1 MKKTGIIIAIIVG
14 VILIWGI
21 GTYNGFVKKQ
31 EAMTTAWGQVENVY
45 QRRAD
50 LVPNLV
56 ALVKNY
62 TEYEQ
67 GTLIAVTEARAKAA
81 KATINTENFDENEFA
96 NFETAQNELG
106 NSLNR
111 LIVSVE
117 NYPDLKA
124 NEEYLTL
131 QAQLAGCE
139 NRIQT
144 ERERFNETAKVYNQS
159 VRCTVGK
166 FNTCEVNTFIA
177 VIVTDIRLEFLE
189 RRIVL
194 GGIDLGLRLVK
205 KRVMPTSGKCHDTHY
220 HSK

>member
-1 MKKTGIIIAIIVG
+1 MRKTGFIIILIVG
-14 VILIWGI
+14 VIVLWGVSI
-21 GTYNGFVKKQ
+21 YNGLVKQQ

-67 GTLIAVTEARAKAA
+67 GTLIAVTEARAKAVR
-81 KATINTENFDENEFA
+81 TTVNTEDFDEIEFSA
-96 NFETAQNELG
+96 FESAQNELG
-106 NSLNR
+106 KSLNR

-144 ERERFNETAKVYNQS
+144 ERERFNEAAKTYNQS
-159 VRCTVGK
+159 IRK
-166 FNTCEVNTFIA
+166 FPSSLIA
-177 VIVTDIRLEFLE
+177 KLFGFE
-189 RRIVL
+189 RRPYFEADA
-194 GGIDLGLRLVK
+194 GAER
-205 KRVMPTSGKCHDTHY
+205 MPERF
-220 HSK
+220 

>member
-1 MKKTGIIIAIIVG
+1 MKKIGIIIAIVVG
-14 VILIWGI
+14 IILIWGI
-21 GTYNGFVKKQ
+21 GAYNGFVKKQ

-62 TEYEQ
+62 AEYEQ

-81 KATINTENFDENEFA
+81 NATVNTENFDETEFS
-96 NFETAQNELG
+96 NFEAAQKELG

-111 LIVSVE
+111 LIVEVE

-139 NRIQT
+139 NRILT
-144 ERERFNETAKVYNQS
+144 ERQRFNETAKAYNQS
-159 VRCTVGK
+159 IRQFPNSLVANMFGFEKRPYFEAKAGAEKVP
-166 FNTCEVNTFIA
+166 ETF
-177 VIVTDIRLEFLE
+177 
-189 RRIVL
+189 
-194 GGIDLGLRLVK
+194 
-205 KRVMPTSGKCHDTHY
+205 
-220 HSK
+220 

>member
-1 MKKTGIIIAIIVG
+1 MKKIGIIIVVIVA
-14 VILIWGI
+14 VILIWGV

-62 TEYEQ
+62 AEYEQ

-81 KATINTENFDENEFA
+81 ATTVNTENFDENEFA
-96 NFETAQNELG
+96 NFESAQDELG

-111 LIVSVE
+111 LIVEVE

-144 ERERFNETAKVYNQS
+144 ERERFNEAAKAYNQS
-159 VRCTVGK
+159 VRK
-166 FNTCEVNTFIA
+166 FPSNIIAKMFGFEKRPYFEADAGADQAPETF
-177 VIVTDIRLEFLE
+177 
-189 RRIVL
+189 
-194 GGIDLGLRLVK
+194 
-205 KRVMPTSGKCHDTHY
+205 
-220 HSK
+220 

>member
-1 MKKTGIIIAIIVG
+1 MKKKGIIIAIIVG
-14 VILIWGI
+14 VVLIWGI

-62 TEYEQ
+62 AEYEQ
-67 GTLIAVTEARAKAA
+67 GTILAVTEARAKAA
-81 KATINTENFDENEFA
+81 ATTVNTENFDENEFA
-96 NFETAQNELG
+96 NFESAQNELG

-111 LIVSVE
+111 LIVTVE

-144 ERERFNETAKVYNQS
+144 ERERFNETVKTYNQS
-159 VRCTVGK
+159 IRRFPSNLIAKMFGFEKRPYFEAEAGAERVP
-166 FNTCEVNTFIA
+166 ETF
-177 VIVTDIRLEFLE
+177 
-189 RRIVL
+189 
-194 GGIDLGLRLVK
+194 
-205 KRVMPTSGKCHDTHY
+205 
-220 HSK
+220 

>member
-1 MKKTGIIIAIIVG
+1 MKKTWIIIVIIVG

-62 TEYEQ
+62 AEYEQ

-81 KATINTENFDENEFA
+81 NTTVNTENFDETEFA
-96 NFETAQNELG
+96 NFETAQKELG

-111 LIVSVE
+111 LIVEVE

-131 QAQLAGCE
+131 QAQLTGCE
-139 NRIQT
+139 NRILT
-144 ERERFNETAKVYNQS
+144 ERNRFNEIAKDYNAS
-159 VRCTVGK
+159 IRK
-166 FNTCEVNTFIA
+166 FPGNIIANMFGFEKRPYFEADEGADKVPETF
-177 VIVTDIRLEFLE
+177 
-189 RRIVL
+189 
-194 GGIDLGLRLVK
+194 
-205 KRVMPTSGKCHDTHY
+205 
-220 HSK
+220 